1 MSGADLARRLYDG
14 YLAAVVDVPHAAA
27 FLGWGSDVLGYDDER
42 SQDHGFGRGV
52 DARLAAHAA
61 AAAARGDGGPV
72 FADDGRLAPVR
83 AELAWYPDD
92 VWFWILAAQWRRIA
106 QEESFAGRAAER
118 ADELGFLLERR
129 HAPYSKWFGTAFAA
143 TPPEVGPPLEAALAA
158 TAGRE
163 REDALVP
170 AYEAV
175 ARRQV
180 ALTPGPEPQ
189 VCPYFSRPFRVIG
202 GGSRKPVSS
211 EWPARGSARSRS
223 SPRARRALPG
233 RLRGVAKGPPPGRAP
248 RDPDESPSSR
258 SSACEVRRDD
268 GRPAR
273 ALERPRE
280 HADPHSGERRP
291 QEVRAMLRAREPGR
305 DDAVGRAAGAGP
317 PGEVLAGETSRHVE
331 LQHPA
336 PEGAV
341 PERTGGEHV
350 ARVCARR
357 PLEVRVHVQAA
368 EAVLHANPVHVDEQ
382 RPLVVRDPR
391 GGGRRDQ
398 EERCEAE
405 RDEPLEHYVKLG

>member
-1 MSGADLARRLYDG
+1 MCSATTTSARRTT
-14 YLAAVVDVPHAAA
+14 ASA
-27 FLGWGSDVLGYDDER
+27 
-42 SQDHGFGRGV
+42 GV
-52 DARLAAHAA
+52 STLDWLLTPQQRLLEVTA
-61 AAAARGDGGPV
+61 GPV

-211 EWPARGSARSRS
+211 GRSAAPRAPAR
-223 SPRARRALPG
+223 RR
-233 RLRGVAKGPPPGRAP
+233 
-248 RDPDESPSSR
+248 
-258 SSACEVRRDD
+258 
-268 GRPAR
+268 
-273 ALERPRE
+273 
-280 HADPHSGERRP
+280 
-291 QEVRAMLRAREPGR
+291 
-305 DDAVGRAAGAGP
+305 
-317 PGEVLAGETSRHVE
+317 E
-331 LQHPA
+331 L
-336 PEGAV
+336 
-341 PERTGGEHV
+341 
-350 ARVCARR
+350 
-357 PLEVRVHVQAA
+357 
-368 EAVLHANPVHVDEQ
+368 AVLYPGV
-382 RPLVVRDPR
+382 
-391 GGGRRDQ
+391 
-398 EERCEAE
+398 
-405 RDEPLEHYVKLG
+405 